1 MLVVDISVA
10 VHDYI
15 FVMAGH
21 LWTLYFDGGGLFIVW
36 HLHGLYI
43 SYNTT
48 VVLLIIG
55 RISSQPTNQPMANVN
70 VCTAAC
76 PREVALKN
84 VVPSYK
90 FCCEKG
96 LYI

>member
-10 VHDYI
+10 LHDYI

-55 RISSQPTNQPMANVN
+55 RISSQPTNQWQMLMS
-70 VCTAAC
+70 
-76 PREVALKN
+76 ALLH
-84 VVPSYK
+84 VPK
-90 FCCEKG
+90 KVGPDECCA
-96 LYI
+96 LV